1 MAQYGDIFKLI
12 IENHE
17 ERCKILKPEEQSNEE
32 DHFEDVDQRAFIFK
46 HKVRN
51 WLKDAEY
58 EYVKK
63 SKSSGRSSKGG
74 SSKESMRSSRSS
86 KASSSSK
93 VSSKAKAIE
102 ENVKLAELLTEGS
115 RIHGEEE
122 DDRDGNWK
130 TAHAREG
137 GKSPIKIQNLQSPWL
152 DVTKGREDW
161 SAGR

>member
-1 MAQYGDIFKLI
+1 MAETCWI
-12 IENHE
+12 
-17 ERCKILKPEEQSNEE
+17 
-32 DHFEDVDQRAFIFK
+32 
-46 HKVRN
+46 
-51 WLKDAEY
+51 
-58 EYVKK
+58 
-63 SKSSGRSSKGG
+63 SKGG
-74 SSKESMRSSRSS
+74 PSKESMRSSRSS

-102 ENVKLAELLTEGS
+102 EKVKIAELLAEGS

-122 DDRDGNWK
+122 DDGNWK

-137 GKSPIKIQNLQSPWL
+137 GKSQIKIQNLQRPWL